1 MNSTFTDKDVHHGVL
16 NINTHGQPF
25 EADIIAP
32 VTAVTVNIAKTE
44 TGNGVINL
52 GSDVSSELINYQG
65 SGDLKIKWGSG
76 SESFVQQNTAQ
87 SHIDAT
93 ADQSGGSTSYT
104 LNGAHL
110 NVDYTFEQAVSG
122 TTLLGYFNGHGQDT
136 INGFSPGY
144 DTLTINTGGQV
155 TADNF
160 SQWFTVHDSGNGDV
174 ITALGPASI
183 TLVGVHDTASQLI
196 AEGAF
201 IFMQGERS
209 RGQTITSPSG
219 GHSPVL
225 DGGAGNNT
233 LVATN
238 GAGTDTYV

>member
-25 EADIIAP
+25 EADIVAP
-32 VTAVTVNIAKTE
+32 VTAVTVNISKME

-52 GSDVSSELINYQG
+52 GTDVSRGELINYQG
-65 SGDLKIKWGSG
+65 SGDLKITWGSG

-93 ADQSGGSTSYT
+93 ADLSGGSTTYT

-110 NVDYTFEQAVSG
+110 NVNYTFEQTVNG
-122 TTLLGYFNGHGQDT
+122 TTTIGYYGPHGADT

-160 SQWFTVHDSGNGDV
+160 SQWFTVTDSANGDV
-174 ITALGPASI
+174 ITALGPTSI

-201 IFMQGERS
+201 IFM
-209 RGQTITSPSG
+209 
-219 GHSPVL
+219 
-225 DGGAGNNT
+225 
-233 LVATN
+233 
-238 GAGTDTYV
+238 